1 MGLSRIN
8 GGSRKGKK
16 KKEVRLTEKV
26 SLPKSLVKGQ
36 QGGNNFQMFMLRLA
50 SVARDSNS

>member
-8 GGSRKGKK
+8 GGSRKGEK